1 VITRRQLRHV
11 RKLAT
16 AASSAA
22 TAAYQSLA
30 CTGGAIGLPRL
41 QRALR
46 QAYEHLGDQ
55 IAAASRARVEI
66 APLLEQSNGTATTTT
81 TPPPPA
87 TSTTER
93 LDKLARLVRGPAAPL
108 LSGAVRVQLYTWQQR
123 DPEQRLAVLREA
135 QRELIEQSDRVG
147 DLTGLVQQ
155 LIAELDR

>member
-1 VITRRQLRHV
+1 MITHRQLRHV

-46 QAYEHLGDQ
+46 QAYEHLGEQ
-55 IAAASRARVEI
+55 ITAAVRARAEI
-66 APLLEQSNGTATTTT
+66 DRLLEQGNGTPTA
-81 TPPPPA
+81 PPPA

-123 DPEQRLAVLREA
+123 GPEQRLAVLREA